1 MQKSIFII
9 GAATIAASFSAISAP
24 TSGNLNF
31 TFQGVIPP
39 ASVVPGAW
47 KFVDLSGADYIP
59 SSIPLSTVRNSDG
72 SYLLSMVSP
81 EIFAISTT
89 GVSQN
94 FTKGSNI
101 NAQLASTIVSGSA
114 LSGHG
119 DGTVTLSIN
128 GVALDSTSKSVASVS
143 GTESQVTLSM
153 NAQVTLPSSSVKG
166 SGGNISTTSA
176 VIFSADVGLTPVI
189 VA

>member
-39 ASVVPGAW
+39 ASVVPGTW
-47 KFVDLSGADYIP
+47 KFVDLSGSDYIP
-59 SSIPLSTVRNSDG
+59 SAIPLSTVRNSDG
-72 SYLLSMVSP
+72 SYLLSMVNP
-81 EIFAISTT
+81 EIFAITT
-89 GVSQN
+89 TESSQN
-94 FTKGSNI
+94 FTRSSNI

-114 LSGHG
+114 LNGTE
-119 DGTVTLSIN
+119 DGTVTLTIN
-128 GVALDSTSKSVASVS
+128 GVQLDNTSKSVASVS
-143 GTESQVTLSM
+143 GAENQVTLSM
-153 NAQVTLPSSSVKG
+153 NAQVTLPSSSVKS

-176 VIFSADVGLTPVI
+176 VIFSADVGSASVI
-189 VA
+189 G